1 MDDNTSQISKG
12 FSPTKV
18 PGKGRQKVMLD
29 FDKSSVG
36 SINQGGESGMYMGS
50 LEDVDDDA
58 LSHQPREGNKL
69 GGDRKKKKK
78 KKENDP
84 FRSQ

>member
-1 MDDNTSQISKG
+1 
-12 FSPTKV
+12 
-18 PGKGRQKVMLD
+18 MLD

-50 LEDVDDDA
+50 LEDENDDA
-58 LSHQPREGNKL
+58 MSQQPRQGQKL
-69 GGDRKKKKK
+69 DDDRKKKKK
-78 KKENDP
+78 KKDKDP